1 MTMYKSDITRFLE
14 ELKARRPELEQEQQ
28 RGRAIWW
35 DKPQDLDTS
44 RRNAESKVAQQAYVY
59 QTLP

>member
-1 MTMYKSDITRFLE
+1 MYKSDITRFLE

-44 RRNAESKVAQQAYVY
+44 VVY
-59 QTLP
+59 LYRTC